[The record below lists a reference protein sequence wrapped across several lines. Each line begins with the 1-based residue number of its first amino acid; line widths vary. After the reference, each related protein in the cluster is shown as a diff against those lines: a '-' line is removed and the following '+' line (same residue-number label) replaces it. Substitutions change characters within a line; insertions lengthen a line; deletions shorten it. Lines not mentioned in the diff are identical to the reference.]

1 MVGVVMFCVVVHG
14 LTNKETFLAGVM
26 LLSLVM
32 YFYVFLDNAVFVTPK
47 STPGAHAVEV
57 LLLDSWRKVEETVQ
71 TVADVTVPA
80 ALVFTLPVFLVA
92 GLVVGLV
99 VA

>member
-1 MVGVVMFCVVVHG
+1 MKGVIMFSVVVNILSHKQT
-14 LTNKETFLAGVM
+14 LLARVV
-26 LLSLVM
+26 LLPLVM